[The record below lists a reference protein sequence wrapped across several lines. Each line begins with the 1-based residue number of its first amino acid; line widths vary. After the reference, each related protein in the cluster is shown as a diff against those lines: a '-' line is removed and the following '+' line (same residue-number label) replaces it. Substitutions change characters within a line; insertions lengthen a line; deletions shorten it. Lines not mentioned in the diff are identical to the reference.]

1 MLFWAMAL
9 RNLGRNPRRSLL
21 AGSVIVIGFSAFA
34 LAGGFMAQT
43 FEALRESTIRGGT
56 GHLQFAD
63 PATFTGIEETT
74 LEHGLTEAGRAARVL
89 AADSRVRAVL
99 PRIDFV
105 GLVTNGGRS
114 VPFLGVGLEPAAE
127 RRWMEGA
134 SLIVSGRWLAGDSR
148 GEVVLGAGLASALG
162 IRPGDSVTLLATSPE
177 GTLNAQDAVVAGILD
192 LGLKELNDRYLATS
206 IDLASRLLGV
216 SGTLSKLVVVLDGSA
231 EANQALTRLSRRLRR
246 NGFNL
251 AGRTWE
257 ELAPFYRQVR
267 LLYLGIFGFMGIILA
282 VVVLLA
288 TANTMIMAVAERTRE
303 VGTLRALGT
312 RPGLVM
318 RTFFAEG
325 VLLALVGAG
334 AGLVLSLIVTVS
346 LNHSG
351 IMLPPPPGAAH
362 PIPIHV
368 KVYALA
374 YFAGGGAMLASVL
387 LASWLPAR
395 RAARMPIV
403 DALAHV

>member
-43 FEALRESTIRGGT
+43 FEALRDSTIRGGT

-63 PATFTGIEETT
+63 PATFAGIEDTT
-74 LEHGLTEAGRAARVL
+74 LEHGLTEAERAARVL
-89 AADSRVRAVL
+89 AGDSRVRAVL

-134 SLIVSGRWLAGDSR
+134 SLVVSGRWLAGGPA
-148 GEVVLGAGLASALG
+148 GEVVLGAGLAAALG
-162 IRPGDSVTLLATSPE
+162 VRPGDSVTLLATSPE
-177 GTLNAQDAVVAGILD
+177 GTLNAQDAAVAGILD

-216 SGTLSKLVVVLDGSA
+216 SGTFSKLVVVLDRSAGAKRALGS
-231 EANQALTRLSRRLRR
+231 LSGLLRR

-267 LLYLGIFGFMGIILA
+267 LLYLGIFGFMGIILG

-312 RPGLVM
+312 RPGRVL

-325 VLLALVGAG
+325 VLLAFAGGA
-334 AGLVLSLIVTVS
+334 AGLVLSLIVTVA

-368 KVYALA
+368 KIYPLA

-395 RAARMPIV
+395 RAARLPII